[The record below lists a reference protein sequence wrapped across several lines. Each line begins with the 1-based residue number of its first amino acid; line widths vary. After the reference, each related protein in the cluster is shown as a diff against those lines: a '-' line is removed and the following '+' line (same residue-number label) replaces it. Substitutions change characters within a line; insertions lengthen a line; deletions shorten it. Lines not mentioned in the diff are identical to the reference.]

1 MWIAELS
8 CGARGHLGGGAGGG
22 VGGGGGGGRWGGGGV
37 GRGVGLSCAE
47 WDRIIELAL
56 TSQRKLGTHVRLEF
70 RGLSC

>member
-8 CGARGHLGGGAGGG
+8 CGARGHW
-22 VGGGGGGGRWGGGGV
+22 GGGGGGR
-37 GRGVGLSCAE
+37 GVGLGCAE